1 MTKGGER
8 GWGESETC
16 LLYLVVDLPILAGDM
31 ADAKAGRPDLFRAA
45 TRRGPAYLAKF
56 LKGTVKAHTHTY
68 CLDYACAQAWAL
80 RNAHRNGLFGF
91 RMYVFRPGT
100 TRVLP
105 RRGLVSAA

>member
-16 LLYLVVDLPILAGDM
+16 LLYLVVDLPILAGDL

-56 LKGTVKAHTHTY
+56 LKGIVKAHTH
-68 CLDYACAQAWAL
+68 AAL
-80 RNAHRNGLFGF
+80 TLA
-91 RMYVFRPGT
+91 
-100 TRVLP
+100 
-105 RRGLVSAA
+105 RGED